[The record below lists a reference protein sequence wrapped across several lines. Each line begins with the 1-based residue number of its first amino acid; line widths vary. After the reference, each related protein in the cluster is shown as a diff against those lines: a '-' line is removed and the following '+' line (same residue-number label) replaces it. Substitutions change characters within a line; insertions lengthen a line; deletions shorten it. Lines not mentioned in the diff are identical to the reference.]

1 MYLTRLFEGFKTWD
15 RRSKQRSGKLLS
27 GRDFRAFELE
37 LALGLRL
44 IKTAALAHRACRV
57 DLSEWLLREAQK
69 EFVHVSEGLEAMAPA
84 DRLRF
89 ADTAEEVRDRIE
101 EFKRLMQWKRNTHG
115 RAKRAGSTG
124 E

>member
-1 MYLTRLFEGFKTWD
+1 MLN
-15 RRSKQRSGKLLS
+15 

-57 DLSEWLLREAQK
+57 DLSEWLFREAQK
-69 EFVHVSEGLEAMAPA
+69 ELIHLREGLEAMAPA

-89 ADTAEEVRDRIE
+89 ADTAEEVGERIE
-101 EFKRLMQWKRNTHG
+101 DFKRLRQWKRSTHS
-115 RAKRAGSTG
+115 RVRHAAGGTG